1 MTPTHPFTTK
11 NDDEEHEV
19 DEVFAAEQAHL
30 SATHAR
36 LSEIRDELEE
46 KRAANEAAAAA
57 DVHSMNEELTLDF
70 ADDVMDQE
78 SLTEMKGVSDVID
91 LYNQR
96 QATLVEDLRRAYLLL
111 QRPYFAKV
119 TLYFPRLGKEDD
131 VYIGRAG
138 MGDPDTM
145 EQIVV
150 DWRSPVAETYYNQ
163 STGATSY
170 VANGREI
177 SCDLRVRRQFDIE
190 GDQLNACFDTTVAIQ
205 DPLLLK
211 ALSSQHSDKLRDI
224 TQTIQREQN
233 EIVRHDD
240 VPAMLVNGIAGS
252 GKTSVM
258 LQRIAWLL
266 YQDRK
271 TLDAGL
277 IRLFTPSPLFASYIA
292 DVLPGMG
299 ERNPRILTWSSFA
312 ASLDLGGRAA
322 GGPDSAQQMRRLEE
336 LVEGAQLEAGDLRPL
351 RVGGRTLVSVNQI
364 KGVLGKFKRI
374 SPSPRLA
381 ALAGDELH
389 ARLDSRVKK
398 LAHEDSLRREVE
410 ALDIPSMMDVFGRT
424 VDLDEEDDETAARLL
439 KRYAEV
445 VYGQPAHELVD
456 AGAWIAFD
464 KLGMRLLGAGSL
476 DAPTWMY
483 LRLLVADVAE
493 REVRYVMVDEVQ
505 DYSEAQLMVLAAQFP
520 RAHFLLLG
528 DENQAI
534 REGCASFSQV
544 KDVFAASHGE
554 VCEMRLATSYRCTP
568 QVTDLFTTLLADGQH
583 VHADSVQREGAAP
596 DIAVAPDEDA
606 YLAALRK
613 RVDAARDKEGLCAVI
628 APGKKRARALAAA
641 LGDVACVADEDDP
654 LPASGVF
661 VIDLLHAK
669 GLEFDRVV
677 VADADARIYPAE
689 DLARRRLYTAISRAT
704 SEVSVLACGTLTPL
718 LQQK

>member
-1 MTPTHPFTTK
+1 M
-11 NDDEEHEV
+11 

-36 LSEIRDELEE
+36 LSEIRDGLEA
-46 KRAANEAAAAA
+46 KRSANEAAAAA
-57 DVHSMNEELTLDF
+57 DVHDMNEELTLDF
-70 ADDVMDQE
+70 SDDVMDQE

-91 LYNQR
+91 MYNRR
-96 QATLVEDLRRAYLLL
+96 QDAIVEDLRRAYLLL

-119 TLYFPRLGKEDD
+119 KLFFPRLGKEDD

-138 MGDPDTM
+138 MSDPDTM

-170 VANGREI
+170 MANGREI
-177 SCDLRVRRQFDIE
+177 SCDLRVRRQFDID
-190 GDQLNACFDTTVAIQ
+190 GDVLKACFDTTVAIQ

-211 ALSSQHSDKLRDI
+211 ALSSRHSDKLRDI

-240 VPAMLVNGIAGS
+240 VPVMLVNGIAGS

-271 TLDAGL
+271 TLDAQL
-277 IRLFTPSPLFASYIA
+277 IRLFTPSPLFSSYIA

-299 ERNPRILTWSSFA
+299 ERNPRILTWDSLA
-312 ASLDLGGRAA
+312 ASQGLDGRAA
-322 GGPDSAQQMRRLEE
+322 GGPESAEQMRRLEE
-336 LVEGAQLEAGDLRPL
+336 LVGAAHLEAGDLKPI
-351 RVGGRTLVSVNQI
+351 RVGARTLVSANQI
-364 KGVLGKFKRI
+364 KSVLGKFKRI
-374 SPSPRLA
+374 PPGPRLA

-389 ARLDSRVKK
+389 ARLDGRVKK
-398 LAHEDSLRREVE
+398 LAREDSLRREVE
-410 ALDIPSMMDVFGRT
+410 SLDIPEMMDVFGRT
-424 VDLDEEDDETAARLL
+424 VDLDEEDDEASARLL
-439 KRYAEV
+439 RRYADA

-493 REVRYVMVDEVQ
+493 REVRYVMVDEIQ
-505 DYSEAQLMVLAAQFP
+505 DYGVAQLMVLARQFP

-534 REGCASFSQV
+534 REGCASFAQV
-544 KDVFAASHGE
+544 KDVFSATHGE
-554 VCEMRLATSYRCTP
+554 VHEMRLATSYRCTP
-568 QVTDLFTTLLADGQH
+568 QVTQLFTSLLDADER

-596 DIAVAPDEDA
+596 DIAAFEDEGA
-606 YLAALRK
+606 YLAALRE
-613 RVDAARDKEGLCAVI
+613 RVGAARGGDGLCAVI
-628 APGKKRARALAAA
+628 APGKKKARALAEA
-641 LGDVACVADEDDP
+641 LGPIPCVTGEDDP
-654 LPASGVF
+654 LPASGAF
-661 VIDLLHAK
+661 VIDLAHAK
-669 GLEFDRVV
+669 GLEFDRVI
-677 VADADARIYPAE
+677 VADADACVYP
-689 DLARRRLYTAISRAT
+689 DTPLARRRLYTAISRAT

-718 LQQK
+718 LGQR

>member
-1 MTPTHPFTTK
+1 MDK
-11 NDDEEHEV
+11 
-19 DEVFAAEQAHL
+19 VFAAEQAHL

-36 LSEIRDELEE
+36 LSEIRDALEA
-46 KRAANEAAAAA
+46 KRAANEAAAAE
-57 DVHSMNEELTLDF
+57 DVRTMNEELTLDF
-70 ADDVMDQE
+70 SDDVMDQE

-96 QATLVEDLRRAYLLL
+96 QSTIVEDLRRAYLLL

-119 TLYFPRLGKEDD
+119 KLFFPKLGKEDD

-145 EQIVV
+145 EQLVV

-170 VANGREI
+170 MANGREI
-177 SCDLRVRRQFDIE
+177 ACDLRVRRQFDIE
-190 GDQLNACFDTTVAIQ
+190 GATLKACFDTTIAIQ

-211 ALSSQHSDKLRDI
+211 ALSSRHSDKLRDI

-233 EIVRHDD
+233 EIVRHAD

-277 IRLFTPSPLFASYIA
+277 IRLFTPSPLFSSYIA

-299 ERNPRILTWSSFA
+299 ERNPRILTWD
-312 ASLDLGGRAA
+312 SLAESLGLGGRAA
-322 GGPDSAQQMRRLEE
+322 GDAASARQMRRLEE
-336 LVEGAQLEAGDLRPL
+336 LVGGARLETGDLRPV
-351 RVGGRTLVSVNQI
+351 RVGERTLVSVNQI
-364 KGVLGKFKRI
+364 KSVLGKFKRI
-374 SPSPRLA
+374 APSPRLA

-389 ARLDSRVKK
+389 ARIDGRVKK
-398 LAHEDSLRREVE
+398 LAHEDSLRHEVE
-410 ALDIPSMMDVFGRT
+410 ALDIPEMMRVFGRT
-424 VDLDEEDDETAARLL
+424 VDLDEEDDEVAARHLA
-439 KRYAEV
+439 RYADA

-456 AGAWIAFD
+456 KGAWIAFD
-464 KLGMRLLGAGSL
+464 KLGMRLLGVESL
-476 DAPTWMY
+476 DTPTWMY

-505 DYSEAQLMVLAAQFP
+505 DYSEARLMVLAAQYP

-534 REGCASFSQV
+534 HEGCASFAQV
-544 KDVFAASHGE
+544 KDVFSAAAGE
-554 VCEMRLATSYRCTP
+554 ICEMRLATSYRCTP
-568 QVTDLFTTLLADGQH
+568 QVTELFTSLLDAGER

-596 DIAVAPDEDA
+596 DIAVADDEEA

-613 RVDAARDKEGLCAVI
+613 RVEAARGDEELCAVI
-628 APGKKRARALAAA
+628 APGKKRARALAEA
-641 LGDVACVADEDDP
+641 LGGLPCVDSAGDP
-654 LPASGVF
+654 LPAGGVF
-661 VIDLLHAK
+661 TIDLSHAK

-677 VADADARIYPAE
+677 VADADARAYP
-689 DLARRRLYTAISRAT
+689 DTPLARRRLYTAISRAT

-718 LQQK
+718 LRKG

>member
-1 MTPTHPFTTK
+1 M
-11 NDDEEHEV
+11 

-30 SATHAR
+30 SEVHAR
-36 LSEIRDELEE
+36 LSEIRDELEA

-57 DVHSMNEELTLDF
+57 DVHDMNEELTLDF
-70 ADDVMDQE
+70 SDDVRDQE

-91 LYNQR
+91 MYNRR
-96 QATLVEDLRRAYLLL
+96 QEAIVEELRRAYLLL

-119 TLYFPRLGKEDD
+119 KLFFPKLGKEDD

-145 EQIVV
+145 KQIVV

-170 VANGREI
+170 MANGREI
-177 SCDLRVRRQFDIE
+177 ACDLRVRRQFDVE
-190 GDQLNACFDTTVAIQ
+190 GDRLKACFDTTVAIQ

-211 ALSSQHSDKLRDI
+211 ALSSRHSDKLRDI

-240 VPAMLVNGIAGS
+240 VPVMLVNGIAGS

-266 YQDRK
+266 YRDRK

-277 IRLFTPSPLFASYIA
+277 MRLFTPSPLFASYIA

-299 ERNPRILTWSSFA
+299 EKNPRILTWSSLA
-312 ASLDLGGRAA
+312 ASLDLEGRAA
-322 GGPDSAQQMRRLEE
+322 GGPESAAQMRRLEE
-336 LVEGAQLEAGDLRPL
+336 LVGGTQLEAGDLKPIC
-351 RVGGRTLVSVNQI
+351 VGGRVLVSANQV

-374 SPSPRLA
+374 SPGPRLA

-389 ARLDSRVKK
+389 ARLDARVRK
-398 LAHEDSLRREVE
+398 LAREDSLRREVE
-410 ALDIPSMMDVFGRT
+410 ALDIPAMMDVFGRA
-424 VDLDEEDDETAARLL
+424 VDLDEEDDETCARLL
-439 KRYAEV
+439 GRYAEA
-445 VYGQPAHELVD
+445 VYGQPARELVD

-483 LRLLVADVAE
+483 LRLLVADVAA

-505 DYSEAQLMVLAAQFP
+505 DYSEAQLMVLARQFP

-544 KDVFAASHGE
+544 KDVFAATHGE

-568 QVTDLFTTLLADGQH
+568 QVTELFASLLDAGEH
-583 VHADSVQREGAAP
+583 VHADSVQRKGAPA
-596 DIAVAPDEDA
+596 DIAVAADEDA
-606 YLAALRK
+606 YLAALRE
-613 RVDAARDKEGLCAVI
+613 RVDAARGKEGLCAVI
-628 APGKKRARALAAA
+628 APGKKRARALGEA
-641 LGDVACVADEDDP
+641 LEGVAVVAGEDDP
-654 LPASGVF
+654 LPASGVL
-661 VIDLLHAK
+661 VIDLAHAK

-677 VADADARIYPAE
+677 VDSADARIYPAT

-718 LQQK
+718 LRQG